1 MFAPQWPFTS
11 VPEHWIGRSYV
22 HSLPCGPIIHAQQTD
37 RSSRHQRQPGPQG
50 RAQLH
55 RITPSC
61 LVETPPSPLYHHR
74 PSSVAAENRQP
85 HTGLQRQQG
94 LQQPGPR
101 PRSSSNSSPC
111 CTRPPTGP
119 GSLQPEPQR
128 LPPLQDLPLQSH
140 SQTHL
145 PGARPSVQPL
155 LRSGMYTPRNY
166 RPRGSPTRSSGSGA
180 FPCHLY
186 PARR

>member
-1 MFAPQWPFTS
+1 MWPHHPCAADRQVLMASAPTRPPGLCSAAQNHT
-11 VPEHWIGRSYV
+11 I
-22 HSLPCGPIIHAQQTD
+22 LPCGN
-37 RSSRHQRQPGPQG
+37 
-50 RAQLH
+50 
-55 RITPSC
+55 TPVPS
-61 LVETPPSPLYHHR
+61 LSPP
-74 PSSVAAENRQP
+74 PSSVAAESRQP
-85 HTGLQRQQG
+85 HMGLQRQRG
-94 LQQPGPR
+94 LRQPGPR

-111 CTRPPTGP
+111 CARPPTGP

-140 SQTHL
+140 SQTHP

-180 FPCHLY
+180 FPCRLL